1 MTALRTGWPRRGLR
15 DLLEAAQDHRGD
27 FLRRVLAVA
36 QLDLFVPS
44 HPPLDRPD
52 GALGVEQ
59 VLVARL
65 LADQQRAIVR
75 DADDRRQDHP
85 AGIVGQHLGAPVT
98 V

>member
-1 MTALRTGWPRRGLR
+1 
-15 DLLEAAQDHRGD
+15 
-27 FLRRVLAVA
+27 
-36 QLDLFVPS
+36 
-44 HPPLDRPD
+44 
-52 GALGVEQ
+52 VEQ
-59 VLVARL
+59 VLVSRF